1 MITRGGI
8 NLDMSEFAWNN
19 IFKDCENEKKAE
31 KILETLSGMSVI
43 SAKELLETCKKLIE
57 RSIVGNC
64 GNAA

>member
-19 IFKDCENEKKAE
+19 IFKDCEKEKKAE
-31 KILETLSGMSVI
+31 TILETLSGMSII

-57 RSIVGNC
+57 RSIVGN
-64 GNAA
+64 